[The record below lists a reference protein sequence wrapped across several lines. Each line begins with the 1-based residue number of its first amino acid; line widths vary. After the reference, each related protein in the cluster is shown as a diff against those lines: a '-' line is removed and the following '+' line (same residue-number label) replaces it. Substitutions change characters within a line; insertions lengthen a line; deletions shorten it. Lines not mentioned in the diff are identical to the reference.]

1 MVSRRRS
8 FIIPALVACFLG
20 GLTLVPPEAAA
31 QKIGARKTKSFKIKA
46 RKVASGATRK
56 KLKTGPTTVDFEREK
71 ARKAALARNEAQ
83 QSDKRKKMIQ
93 LIVRVLRS
101 RTYKLRRMRAARSQ
115 YLMRKA
121 NLEFE
126 EARYQNLLRFQGYEK
141 AMAAYD
147 KGTTKKKPKEPKAQ
161 YVAAV
166 KTFRQLLKEDPKCS
180 RCDEASFR
188 LGYCLNQEGR
198 SSDAAKVLSALV
210 QNHPRSKYS
219 ADAYLLMGEVWF
231 EANKFIAAMG
241 NYQMVF
247 RKYPKSL
254 MAGYAEYKYA
264 WSVFHQ
270 AKYRKAIAALHRV
283 VRHRKAQLKKQAL
296 TDLAV
301 FYAEL
306 PKGWIAAHRYWT
318 KVGGVKLALKH
329 MWRLGRLL
337 DSQDKNELALK
348 VIHWLIKKGPSSE
361 RTTAYHQMQVD
372 ILVRLKVP
380 SRLDAGLLRI
390 VNFYAKGSPW
400 MRANAKRPAVR
411 RAGARLAE
419 KAMAYVATYYHREG
433 KAAGREDLLK
443 RAVDKY
449 RVFIKRFRGS
459 SQITNM
465 HFYLAELLRGF
476 KQYGEAAK
484 NYGKVAS
491 DAKTKFREDA
501 AFQRV
506 FCLAKLLASKGLDR
520 PVPKGLSAGAV
531 KKSKLAALEKRF
543 VAASDSFA
551 KLYPKSKDTP
561 SVLFKAGRIFYDH
574 GYLTKAGRRFAIVVK
589 GHPKDRYAALSG
601 AMALDSYSRL
611 KDWPNVVKW
620 ARHLIK
626 IRNFQHY
633 KRKQLRGIIAASGIK
648 AAAILEKRKKYAEAA
663 LAMYAVYTEF
673 PKDAEAS
680 RALFNT
686 AVLWEKAGKADRAIK
701 LYKKVRKVARRTEF
715 AARST
720 FVLGA
725 LYEGRADFRA
735 AARYYGEMAK
745 LPKIAQT
752 PDALYNASV
761 MHEALGSYRAAERIR
776 RKYVKLYPSRKD
788 AVRAYFSIGKLLESQ
803 KKWRAAEKFYLKF
816 IRNKKLVKRQ
826 PTLAL
831 AAWTRAG
838 RTIRKSSLG
847 KKKKGQRRALAH
859 FGRAIKEFRRL
870 RLKAGSLAAA
880 YAGWA
885 QFQLAE
891 VVFDQFEAIRLKG
904 KEHQLMKQL
913 IKKAK
918 LREQAQKLYQA
929 VLKYKALV
937 WSTAAVYR
945 IGMLYA
951 RTVEALYA
959 IPVPRSI
966 TKPDD
971 REQYK
976 ASLQMKAQPV
986 EEAAIKAFRK
996 AVAVAHQL
1004 RVYNR
1009 FTIAAAKRLLK
1020 VDPDRYPNP
1029 GRTVLRGGHRE
1040 PAGGARPYL
1049 NEEAK

>member
-1 MVSRRRS
+1 VSSLRL
-8 FIIPALVACFLG
+8 FVK
-20 GLTLVPPEAAA
+20 LTLVAALIPGIALAPREPAA

-46 RKVASGATRK
+46 RKVASGTTRK
-56 KLKTGPTTVDFEREK
+56 KQKTGPTTIDFEREK

-83 QSDKRKKMIQ
+83 QSVRRKKMIQ
-93 LIVRVLRS
+93 LIVRVLKS

-126 EARYQNLLRFQGYEK
+126 EARYRNLLRFQRYEK
-141 AMAAYD
+141 VMTAYD
-147 KGTTKKKPKEPKAQ
+147 AGRTKKRPVEPKAQ
-161 YVAAV
+161 YTAAV
-166 KTFRQLLKEDPKCS
+166 KTFRQLLKEDPRCS

-198 SSDAAKVLSALV
+198 SRAAAKVLSGLV
-210 QNHPRSKYS
+210 QNHPQSKFS

-247 RKYPKSL
+247 RKYPKSF

-270 AKYRKAIAALHRV
+270 AKYRQGIAALHRV
-283 VRHRKAQLKKQAL
+283 VAHRKAQLKKQAL

-306 PKGWIAAHRYWT
+306 PKGWIKAHRYWT
-318 KVGGVKLALKH
+318 KIGGLNLALKH
-329 MWRLGRLL
+329 MWRLARLL
-337 DSQDKNELALK
+337 DSQDKNERALK
-348 VIHWLIKKGPSSE
+348 VIAWLVHKAPSSL
-361 RTTAYHQMQVD
+361 RTTAYHQLLVD

-380 SRLDAGLLRI
+380 ARLDAGLQRI
-390 VNFYAKGSPW
+390 VTFYENGSPW
-400 MRANAKRPAVR
+400 MRAHSSRPRVR
-411 RAGARLAE
+411 RAGHRLAE

-433 KAAGREDLLK
+433 KATNKEDLLR
-443 RAVDKY
+443 RAVARY
-449 RVFIKRFRGS
+449 RAFLKRFGGS
-459 SQITNM
+459 TQRTNM
-465 HFYLAELLRGF
+465 NFYLAELLRGF
-476 KQYGEAAK
+476 KQFDASARHYQQ
-484 NYGKVAS
+484 VVS

-501 AFQRV
+501 SFQRV
-506 FCLAKLLASKGLDR
+506 FCLARLLASKGLDR
-520 PVPKGLSAGAV
+520 PVPKGLGASAIAR
-531 KKSKLAALEKRF
+531 SKLQPLETRF
-543 VAASDSFA
+543 VAASDAFA
-551 KLYPKSKDTP
+551 RLYPKSKDTP
-561 SVLFKAGRIFYDH
+561 SVLFKAARIFYDH
-574 GYLTKAGRRFAIVVK
+574 GYLEKAGKRFATVVT

-601 AMALDSYSRL
+601 AMALDCFSRL
-611 KDWPNVVKW
+611 KDWVNVVKW

-633 KRKQLRGIIAASGIK
+633 KRKQLRAIIAASGIK
-648 AAAILEKRKKYAEAA
+648 AAGILEKRKRYAEAA
-663 LAMYAVYTEF
+663 LAMQAVFNEF
-673 PKDAEAS
+673 PRDKQAP

-686 AVLWEKAGKADRAIK
+686 AVLWEKAGKTERAINF
-701 LYKKVRKVARRTEF
+701 YKKVRRIARRSQF
-715 AARST
+715 ASRAT

-735 AARYYGEMAK
+735 AARYYGEMAR
-745 LPKIAQT
+745 LPKIKET

-761 MHEALGSYRAAERIR
+761 MHEALGSYRAAELIR
-776 RKYVKLYPSRKD
+776 RKYVKLYPKRPD

-803 KKWRAAEKFYLKF
+803 KKWRQAEKFYLKF
-816 IRNKKLVKRQ
+816 IQNKKIVRQQ
-826 PTLAL
+826 PTLAV

-838 RTIRKSSLG
+838 RTIRKSKLG
-847 KKKKGQRRALAH
+847 KRKKGQTRALAH
-859 FGRAIKEFRRL
+859 FRRAIKEFRRL
-870 RLKAGSLAAA
+870 RLKVGSLAAA

-891 VVFDQFEAIRLKG
+891 VAFDQFGAVKLQG
-904 KEHQLMKQL
+904 KERQLITLL

-918 LREQAQKLYQA
+918 LREKAQKRYQA
-929 VLKYKALV
+929 VLWYKALV

-945 IGMLYA
+945 IGLLYA
-951 RTVEALYA
+951 HTVEALYA
-959 IPVPRSI
+959 IPVPKSI
-966 TKPDD
+966 TKPED

-1029 GRTVLRGGHRE
+1029 GRTVLRGGHTE
-1040 PAGGARPYL
+1040 PLGGARPYL
-1049 NEEAK
+1049 NEEAR

>member
-1 MVSRRRS
+1 MSRLCS
-8 FIIPALVACFLG
+8 FIQPVALLILG
-20 GLTLVPPEAAA
+20 ITLAPPEAAA

-46 RKVASGATRK
+46 RKVASGATRVK
-56 KLKTGPTTVDFEREK
+56 QKTGPTTIDFEREK

-83 QSDKRKKMIQ
+83 QSEKRKKMIQ
-93 LIVRVLRS
+93 LIVRVLKS
-101 RTYKLRRMRAARSQ
+101 RTYRLRRMRAARSQ

-121 NLEFE
+121 DLEFE
-126 EARYQNLLRFQGYEK
+126 ESRYRNLLRFEAYEK

-147 KGTTKKKPKEPKAQ
+147 AGKTKKKPTEPKAQ
-161 YVAAV
+161 YTAAV
-166 KTFRQLLKEDPKCS
+166 TTFRQLLKEDPKCS

-198 SSDAAKVLSALV
+198 SAAAAKVLSVLV
-210 QNHPRSKYS
+210 QNHPKSKYS

-270 AKYRKAIAALHRV
+270 AKYRQAIAALHRV
-283 VRHRKAQLKKQAL
+283 VKHRKAQLKKQAL

-306 PKGWIAAHRYWT
+306 PKGWIEAHRYWT
-318 KVGGVKLALKH
+318 KVGGMKLAQGH
-329 MWRLGRLL
+329 MWRLARLM
-337 DSQDKNELALK
+337 DSQDKNEPALK
-348 VIHWLIKKGPSSE
+348 VIDWLLKKGPTSE
-361 RTTAYHQMQVD
+361 RTTAYHQLQVD

-380 SRLDAGLLRI
+380 RRLDAGLQRI
-390 VNFYAKGSPW
+390 VSFYDKGSPW
-400 MRANAKRPAVR
+400 MRGNASRPGVR
-411 RAGARLAE
+411 RSGRRLAE

-433 KAAGREDLLK
+433 KAAGKEDLLR
-443 RAVDKY
+443 RAVVRY
-449 RVFIKRFRGS
+449 RAFLKRFGGS
-459 SQITNM
+459 AQRTNM
-465 HFYLAELLRGF
+465 NFYLAELLRGF
-476 KQYGEAAK
+476 KKLDAAARH
-484 NYGKVAS
+484 YQKVAS
-491 DAKTKFREDA
+491 DSKTKFREDA

-506 FCLAKLLASKGLDR
+506 FCLARLLASKGLDR
-520 PVPKGLSAGAV
+520 PVPKGLGADAIAR
-531 KKSKLAALEKRF
+531 SKLQPLEKRF

-551 KLYPKSKDTP
+551 KLYPKSKDAP
-561 SVLFKAGRIFYDH
+561 SVLFKAARIFYDH
-574 GYLTKAGRRFAIVVK
+574 GFLVKAGQRFAIVVT

-601 AMALDSYSRL
+601 AMALDSFSRL

-626 IRNFQHY
+626 IRNFGHY
-633 KRKQLRGIIAASGIK
+633 KRKQLGEIIAASGIK
-648 AAAILEKRKKYAEAA
+648 AAGILEKRKKYAEAA
-663 LAMYAVYTEF
+663 LAMQAVYNEF
-673 PKDAEAS
+673 PRDKQAP

-686 AVLWEKAGKADRAIK
+686 AVLWEKAGKAERAIK
-701 LYKKVRKVARRTEF
+701 IYKKVRKIARRSEF
-715 AARST
+715 ASRAT

-745 LPKIAQT
+745 LIKIKQT

-761 MHEALGSYRAAERIR
+761 MHEALGSYRAAESIR
-776 RKYVKLYPSRKD
+776 RKYVKLYPKRAD

-803 KKWRAAEKFYLKF
+803 KKWRPAETFYLKF
-816 IRNKKLVKRQ
+816 IRNKSLVKRQ
-826 PTLAL
+826 PTLAV

-838 RTIRKSSLG
+838 RTIRKSKLG
-847 KKKKGQRRALAH
+847 RKKRGQTRALAH

-870 RLKAGSLAAA
+870 RLKPGSLAAA

-891 VVFDQFEAIRLKG
+891 VVFDQFVAIKLKG
-904 KEHQLMKQL
+904 TERQLIKQL

-918 LREQAQKLYQA
+918 LREKAQKLFQA
-929 VLKYKALV
+929 VLWYKALV
-937 WSTAAVYR
+937 WSTAAVYK

-959 IPVPRSI
+959 IPVPKSI
-966 TKPDD
+966 TKPED

-986 EEAAIKAFRK
+986 EDAAIKAFRK
-996 AVAVAHQL
+996 AVAVAHRL

-1009 FTIAAAKRLLK
+1009 FTIAAAQRLLK

-1029 GRTVLRGGHRE
+1029 GRTVLKGSHDE
-1040 PAGGARPYL
+1040 PLGGARPYL
-1049 NEEAK
+1049 NEEAQ

>member
-1 MVSRRRS
+1 MSRLRS
-8 FIIPALVACFLG
+8 FIQLELVALLILG
-20 GLTLVPPEAAA
+20 IALGPSEAAA
-31 QKIGARKTKSFKIKA
+31 QKIGARRTKSFKIKA
-46 RKVASGATRK
+46 RKVASGATRVK
-56 KLKTGPTTVDFEREK
+56 QKTGPTTIDFEREK
-71 ARKAALARNEAQ
+71 ARKAALARNEAL
-83 QSDKRKKMIQ
+83 QSEKRKKMIQ
-93 LIVRVLRS
+93 LIKRVLKS
-101 RTYKLRRMRAARSQ
+101 RTYKLRRMRTARSQ

-126 EARYQNLLRFQGYEK
+126 EARYQNMLRFGAYEK
-141 AMAAYD
+141 AMVKYD
-147 KGTTKKKPKEPKAQ
+147 AGKSKKRPTEPKAQ
-161 YVAAV
+161 YKAAV
-166 KTFRQLLKEDPKCS
+166 KTFRQLLKEDPRCR

-198 SSDAAKVLSALV
+198 SAAAAKVLSALV
-210 QNHPRSKYS
+210 QTHPQSKYS

-231 EANKFIAAMG
+231 DANKFIAAMG

-270 AKYRKAIAALHRV
+270 AKYRQAIAAVHRV
-283 VRHRKAQLKKQAL
+283 VKHRKAQLKNQGL

-306 PKGWIAAHRYWT
+306 PRGWIEAHRYWT
-318 KVGGVKLALKH
+318 KVGGLKLALKH
-329 MWRLGRLL
+329 MWRLARLL
-337 DSQDKNELALK
+337 DSQDKNTPALH
-348 VIHWLIKKGPSSE
+348 VIDWLLKKSPTSP
-361 RTTAYHQMQVD
+361 RTTMYHQLQVD

-380 SRLDAGLLRI
+380 RRLDVGLQRI
-390 VNFYAKGSPW
+390 VNFYDKGSRW
-400 MRANAKRPAVR
+400 MRGNASRPGVR
-411 RAGARLAE
+411 RSGRRLAE

-433 KAAGREDLLK
+433 NAAGKKDLLR
-443 RAVDKY
+443 RAVAKY
-449 RVFIKRFRGS
+449 RTFLRRFRS
-459 SQITNM
+459 SPQRTNM

-476 KQYGEAAK
+476 KKFNTAARH
-484 NYGKVAS
+484 YQKVAS

-506 FCLAKLLASKGLDR
+506 FCLARLLASKGLDR
-520 PVPKGLSAGAV
+520 PVPKGLGAGAITR
-531 KKSKLAALEKRF
+531 SKLQSLERRF
-543 VAASDSFA
+543 VAASDTFA
-551 KLYPKSKDTP
+551 KTYPKSKDVP
-561 SVLFKAGRIFYDH
+561 SVLFKAARIFYDH
-574 GYLTKAGRRFAIVVK
+574 GFVKKAGQRFAIVVTD
-589 GHPKDRYAALSG
+589 HPKDRYAALSG
-601 AMALDSYSRL
+601 AMALACFSRL
-611 KDWPNVVKW
+611 KDWVNVVKW

-633 KRKQLRGIIAASGIK
+633 KRRQLREIIAASGIK
-648 AAAILEKRKKYAEAA
+648 AAGILEKQKRYAEAA
-663 LAMYAVYTEF
+663 LAMQAVYNEF
-673 PKDAEAS
+673 PRDKQAP

-686 AVLWEKAGKADRAIK
+686 AVLWEKAGKAQRAIK
-701 LYKKVRKVARRTEF
+701 LYKKVRKIARRSKF
-715 AARST
+715 ASRAT

-725 LYEGRADFRA
+725 LYEGRANFRA

-745 LPKIAQT
+745 LMKIKQT

-761 MHEALGSYRAAERIR
+761 MHEALGNYRSAERIR
-776 RKYVKLYPSRKD
+776 RKYVKLYPKRPD

-803 KKWRAAEKFYLKF
+803 KKWRPAELFYLKF
-816 IRNKKLVKRQ
+816 IRNKSLVKQQ
-826 PTLAL
+826 PTLAV

-838 RTIRKSSLG
+838 RTIRKSKLG
-847 KKKKGQRRALAH
+847 KRKIGRQRALTH

-870 RLKAGSLAAA
+870 RLNRGSLAAA

-891 VVFDQFEAIRLKG
+891 VVFDQFVAVKLKG
-904 KEHQLMKQL
+904 AERQLFKQL
-913 IKKAK
+913 IRKAK
-918 LREQAQKLYQA
+918 LREKAQKLYQA
-929 VLKYKALV
+929 VLWYKALV
-937 WSTAAVYR
+937 WSTAAVYK

-959 IPVPRSI
+959 IPVPKSI
-966 TKPDD
+966 TKPED

-976 ASLQMKAQPV
+976 AALQMKAQPV
-986 EEAAIKAFRK
+986 EDAAIKAFRK

-1009 FTIAAAKRLLK
+1009 FTIAAAQRLLK

-1029 GRTVLRGGHRE
+1029 GRKVLHGGHRE
-1040 PAGGARPYL
+1040 PLGGARPYL
-1049 NEEAK
+1049 NEEAR

>member
-1 MVSRRRS
+1 MSRLRS
-8 FIIPALVACFLG
+8 LPLLLLVALLIG
-20 GLTLVPPEAAA
+20 GLTLDSDPAEA
-31 QKIGARKTKSFKIKA
+31 QKIGARKTRSFKIKA
-46 RKVASGATRK
+46 RKVASGATRVK
-56 KLKTGPTTVDFEREK
+56 QKTGPTTIDFEREK

-83 QSDKRKKMIQ
+83 QSEKRKKMVQ
-93 LIVRVLRS
+93 LIVRVLKS
-101 RTYKLRRMRAARSQ
+101 RTYRLRRMRSARSQ

-141 AMAAYD
+141 SMVAFDAG
-147 KGTTKKKPKEPKAQ
+147 KTKKRPAEPKAR
-161 YVAAV
+161 YTAAV
-166 KTFRQLLKEDPKCS
+166 RTFRQLLSEDPRCT

-198 SSDAAKVLSALV
+198 SAAAAKVLSALV
-210 QNHPRSKYS
+210 QTHSKSKFS

-247 RKYPKSL
+247 RRYPKSL

-264 WSVFHQ
+264 WAVFHQ
-270 AKYRKAIAALHRV
+270 AKFRKAIAAVHRV
-283 VRHRKAQLKKQAL
+283 IKHRKAQLKKQGL

-306 PKGWIAAHRYWT
+306 PKGWIEAQRYWT
-318 KVGGVKLALKH
+318 KAGGLKLALKH
-329 MWRLGRLL
+329 MWRLARLL
-337 DSQDKNELALK
+337 DSQDKSEPALK
-348 VIHWLIKKGPSSE
+348 VINWLLKKSPTSE
-361 RTTAYHQMQVD
+361 RTTIYHQLQVD

-380 SRLDAGLLRI
+380 RRLDAGLQRI
-390 VNFYAKGSPW
+390 VSFYATGSPW
-400 MRANAKRPAVR
+400 MRGNASRPRVR
-411 RAGARLAE
+411 KSGRRLAE

-433 KAAGREDLLK
+433 KAAGSRDLLG
-443 RAVDKY
+443 RAVAKY
-449 RVFIKRFRGS
+449 RTFLKRFGKSTQR
-459 SQITNM
+459 TNV

-476 KQYGEAAK
+476 KKFDAAARH
-484 NYGKVAS
+484 YQKVVS
-491 DAKTKFREDA
+491 GPKTKFREDA

-506 FCLAKLLASKGLDR
+506 FCLARLLASKGLDR
-520 PVPKGLSAGAV
+520 PVPKGLGAGAITR
-531 KKSKLAALEKRF
+531 SKLQSTEKRF
-543 VAASDSFA
+543 VAASDAFA
-551 KLYPKSKDTP
+551 KRYPKSKDVP

-574 GYLTKAGRRFAIVVK
+574 GLLKKAGKRFATVVTS
-589 GHPKDRYAALSG
+589 HPKDRYAALSG
-601 AMALDSYSRL
+601 AMALDSFSRL
-611 KDWPNVVKW
+611 KDWVNVVKW
-620 ARHLIK
+620 SRHLIK

-633 KRKQLRGIIAASGIK
+633 KHNQLRGIIAASGIK
-648 AAAILEKRKKYAEAA
+648 AAEILEKQKKYAEAA
-663 LAMYAVYTEF
+663 QAMQAVYTEF
-673 PKDAEAS
+673 PRDTQAP

-686 AVLWEKAGKADRAIK
+686 AVLWEKAGRAERAIK
-701 LYKKVRKVARRTEF
+701 LYKKVRKIAHRSEF
-715 AARST
+715 ASRAT

-725 LYEGRADFRA
+725 LYEGRANFRV

-745 LPKIAQT
+745 LMKIKQT

-761 MHEALGSYRAAERIR
+761 MHEALGSFRAAERIR
-776 RKYVKLYPSRKD
+776 RKYVKLYPKRAD

-803 KKWRAAEKFYLKF
+803 KKWRKAETFYLNF
-816 IRNKKLVKRQ
+816 IRNKPLVKRQ
-826 PTLAL
+826 PTLAV

-838 RTIRKSSLG
+838 RTIRKSKLG
-847 KKKKGQRRALAH
+847 KKKKGQQRALAH

-870 RLKAGSLAAA
+870 RLKPGSLAAT

-891 VVFDQFEAIRLKG
+891 VVFDQFVAVVLKG
-904 KEHQLMKQL
+904 AERKLFKQL
-913 IKKAK
+913 IQKAK
-918 LREQAQKLYQA
+918 LREKAQKLYQA
-929 VLKYKALV
+929 VLWYKALV
-937 WSTAAVYR
+937 WSTAAVFK

-966 TKPDD
+966 TKPED

-986 EEAAIKAFRK
+986 EDAAIKAFRK

-1009 FTIAAAKRLLK
+1009 FTIAAAQRLLK

-1029 GRTVLRGGHRE
+1029 GRTVLKGGYQE
-1040 PAGGARPYL
+1040 PLGGARPYL
-1049 NEEAK
+1049 NEEAQ

>member
-1 MVSRRRS
+1 V
-8 FIIPALVACFLG
+8 IAGVGPGLALYS
-20 GLTLVPPEAAA
+20 TEAAA
-31 QKIGARKTKSFKIKA
+31 QKIGARKVKTFTIKA
-46 RKVASGATRK
+46 RKVSSGATRVK
-56 KLKTGPTTVDFEREK
+56 QKTGPTTIDFEREK

-83 QSDKRKKMIQ
+83 QSEKRQKMIQ
-93 LIVRVLRS
+93 LIVRVLQS
-101 RTYKLRRMRAARSQ
+101 RTYRLQRMRAARSQ

-126 EARYQNLLRFQGYEK
+126 EARYQNLLRFGAYEK

-147 KGTTKKKPKEPKAQ
+147 AGKTKTKPTEPKAQ
-161 YVAAV
+161 YTDAV
-166 KTFRQLLKEDPKCS
+166 KTFEQLLKEDAKCN

-198 SSDAAKVLSALV
+198 SADAAKVLSALV
-210 QNHPRSKYS
+210 QNHSQSRYS

-247 RKYPKSL
+247 RKYPKSQ

-270 AKYRKAIAALHRV
+270 AKYRQGIAALHRV
-283 VRHRKAQLKKQAL
+283 VKHRKAQLKKQAL

-306 PKGWIAAHRYWT
+306 PQGWIMAHRYWT
-318 KVGGVKLALKH
+318 RIGGLKLAQKH
-329 MWRLGRLL
+329 MWRMARLL
-337 DSQDKNELALK
+337 DSQDKNEPALR
-348 VIHWLIKKGPSSE
+348 VIDWLLKKGPTSARS
-361 RTTAYHQMQVD
+361 TAYHQLQVD

-380 SRLDAGLLRI
+380 RRLDAGLGQI
-390 VNFYAKGSPW
+390 VKFYETGSPW
-400 MRANAKRPAVR
+400 MRGNASRPAIR
-411 RAGARLAE
+411 RAGRRLAE

-433 KAAGREDLLK
+433 KAAGNEDLLR
-443 RAVDKY
+443 RAVTKY
-449 RVFIKRFRGS
+449 RSFLKRFGTS
-459 SQITNM
+459 SQRTNM

-476 KQYGEAAK
+476 QKFNSAAQH
-484 NYGKVAS
+484 YQKVVADS
-491 DAKTKFREDA
+491 KTPFREDA
-501 AFQRV
+501 SFQRV
-506 FCLAKLLASKGLDR
+506 FCLAQLLASKGLDR
-520 PVPKGLSAGAV
+520 PVPKGLGATAIV
-531 KKSKLAALEKRF
+531 RSKLQPLEKRF
-543 VAASDSFA
+543 VAASDAFA
-551 KLYPKSKDTP
+551 KLYPRSKDAP
-561 SVLFKAGRIFYDH
+561 SVLFKAARIFYEH
-574 GYLTKAGRRFAIVVK
+574 GFLNKAGQRFAIVVTT
-589 GHPKDRYAALSG
+589 HPKDRYAALSG
-601 AMALDSYSRL
+601 AMALDSFSRL

-620 ARHLIK
+620 ARHLIT

-633 KRKQLRGIIAASGIK
+633 KRNQLRGIIAASGIK
-648 AAAILEKRKKYAEAA
+648 AAGILETRKKYAEAA
-663 LAMYAVYTEF
+663 LAMQAVYNEF
-673 PKDAEAS
+673 PRDKEAP

-686 AVLWEKAGKADRAIK
+686 AVLWEKAGKSERAIK
-701 LYKKVRKVARRTEF
+701 LYKKVRKIARRSQF
-715 AARST
+715 ASRAT

-745 LPKIAQT
+745 LPKIQQT

-761 MHEALGSYRAAERIR
+761 MHEALGNYRAAEAIR
-776 RKYVKLYPSRKD
+776 RKYVKLYPGRKD

-803 KKWRAAEKFYLKF
+803 KRWGPAEKFYLKF
-816 IRNKKLVKRQ
+816 IGNKKLVKRQ
-826 PTLAL
+826 PTLVL

-838 RTIRKSSLG
+838 RTIRKSKLG
-847 KKKKGQRRALAH
+847 KKKRGQMRALAH

-870 RLKAGSLAAA
+870 RLRPGSLAAT

-891 VVFDQFEAIRLKG
+891 VVFDQFVGIQLKG
-904 KEHQLMKQL
+904 KESQLIKLL

-918 LREQAQKLYQA
+918 LREKAQKLYQA
-929 VLKYKALV
+929 VLWYKALV
-937 WSTAAVYR
+937 WSTAAVYK

-966 TKPDD
+966 TKPED

-986 EEAAIKAFRK
+986 EDAAIKAFRR

-1009 FTIAAAKRLLK
+1009 FTIAAAQRLLK

-1029 GRTVLRGGHRE
+1029 GRTVLRGHHTE
-1040 PAGGARPYL
+1040 PLGGARPYL
-1049 NEEAK
+1049 NEEAE